1 MKPIESTAEEDVSDS
16 EITPERKKKQLK
28 DLMSSQESMDDVLLQ
43 SRMKHSDGFKA
54 FHQPG

>member
-1 MKPIESTAEEDVSDS
+1 M
-16 EITPERKKKQLK
+16 TPDKKKKLAV
-28 DLMSSQESMDDVLLQ
+28 MSSQESMDEVMLQ